1 MSNNVLVFGA
11 VRDLL
16 LEGKSVKISVKGQSM
31 LPFFRSGSTILLR
44 PLRDGDLRRLNVVL
58 ADIGGH
64 FAVHRIIRVEPNRI
78 TLLGDG
84 NTAGVEIVAP
94 EAIYGIVDISAL
106 HRFFARLWLWMRPLR
121 RYPLAILRRICR
133 K

>member
-84 NTAGVEIVAP
+84 NIAGVEIVAP

-121 RYPLAILRRICR
+121 RYPLAVLRRICR

>member
-84 NTAGVEIVAP
+84 NIAGVEIVAP

-121 RYPLAILRRICR
+121 RYPLAVLRHICR

>member
-64 FAVHRIIRVEPNRI
+64 FAVHRIIRIEPNRI

-84 NTAGVEIVAP
+84 NIAGVEIVAP

>member
-84 NTAGVEIVAP
+84 NIAGVEIVAP
-94 EAIYGIVDISAL
+94 EAIYGIVEISAL

>member
-1 MSNNVLVFGA
+1 
-11 VRDLL
+11 
-16 LEGKSVKISVKGQSM
+16 M

-84 NTAGVEIVAP
+84 NIAGVEIVAP
-94 EAIYGIVDISAL
+94 EAIYGIVEISAL

-121 RYPLAILRRICR
+121 RYPLAVLRRICR

>member
-1 MSNNVLVFGA
+1 MSNNILVFGA

-84 NTAGVEIVAP
+84 NIAGVEIVAP

>member
-44 PLRDGDLRRLNVVL
+44 PLRDGDLRQLNVVL

-84 NTAGVEIVAP
+84 NIAGVEIVAP

>member
-1 MSNNVLVFGA
+1 MSNNVLVFGT

-84 NTAGVEIVAP
+84 NIAGVEIVVP
-94 EAIYGIVDISAL
+94 EAIYGIVEISAL

-121 RYPLAILRRICR
+121 RYPLAVLRRICR